1 MRKGFRA
8 PRPSKKR
15 RRVATVAQRRA
26 ANIRERRRMFNLN
39 EAFDSLRTKVRA
51 RVLAQLT
58 MKPRKTASVCTLPT
72 HLSQVPTFAYE
83 KRLSR
88 IETLRLA
95 ITYISFMIELV
106 EGPAGLAK
114 IQRASAHLKHH
125 QILQESSPA
134 ANGSAAAAAGHFLY
148 PSPGSASATLH
159 C

>member
-1 MRKGFRA
+1 M
-8 PRPSKKR
+8 
-15 RRVATVAQRRA
+15 
-26 ANIRERRRMFNLN
+26 
-39 EAFDSLRTKVRA
+39 
-51 RVLAQLT
+51 
-58 MKPRKTASVCTLPT
+58 
-72 HLSQVPTFAYE
+72 SQVPTFAYE

-125 QILQESSPA
+125 QILQESPA
-134 ANGSAAAAAGHFLY
+134 ATASANAAGHFLY
-148 PSPGSASATLH
+148 PSPGSVSAALN

>member
-1 MRKGFRA
+1 M
-8 PRPSKKR
+8 
-15 RRVATVAQRRA
+15 
-26 ANIRERRRMFNLN
+26 
-39 EAFDSLRTKVRA
+39 
-51 RVLAQLT
+51 
-58 MKPRKTASVCTLPT
+58 
-72 HLSQVPTFAYE
+72 SQVPTFAYE

-134 ANGSAAAAAGHFLY
+134 AANGSAAAAAAGHFLY